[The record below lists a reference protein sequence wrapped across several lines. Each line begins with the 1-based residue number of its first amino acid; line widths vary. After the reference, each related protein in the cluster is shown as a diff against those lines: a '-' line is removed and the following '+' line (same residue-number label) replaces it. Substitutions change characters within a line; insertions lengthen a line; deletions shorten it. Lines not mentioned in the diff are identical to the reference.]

1 MAINYEMDI
10 VKATLAAMKIA
21 KELEFSKA
29 NEYLVG
35 TSVSELARNI
45 IEHGGG
51 RGTVTLSVLEKD
63 DSVGIEIIAEDEG
76 PGIQNL
82 EKAMEEN
89 FSTSN
94 TLGVGLPG
102 TQRLVDEFL
111 IESKKNRGLKVAAIK
126 WK

>member
-1 MAINYEMDI
+1 MDI
-10 VKATLAAMKIA
+10 VKAAWAAMNIA
-21 KELEFSKA
+21 KDLKFSKA

-51 RGTVTLSVLEKD
+51 RGTVTLKVLEKN

-76 PGIQNL
+76 PGIENL
-82 EKAMEEN
+82 DKAMEDN

-102 TQRLVDEFL
+102 TQRLVDEFT
-111 IESKKNRGLKVAAIK
+111 IESKKNKGLKVAAIK